1 MKGNRKNRPNRKG
14 HLLPTKQ
21 QADGYFMDV
30 NIVNTGKNAKSLLK
44 MKMGKCI
51 MT

>member
-1 MKGNRKNRPNRKG
+1 MDGKNFLRE
-14 HLLPTKQ
+14 
-21 QADGYFMDV
+21 YFMDA

>member
-1 MKGNRKNRPNRKG
+1 MQELFKV
-14 HLLPTKQ
+14 LYL
-21 QADGYFMDV
+21 QADGYFMDA

-44 MKMGKCI
+44 MKMEKCI